1 MSAGEGRCC
10 WRPEVN
16 WNSWQTDRTD
26 SSDCHLTSIL
36 TLVLASFL
44 DTEHPPQIHVF
55 INVKFWT
62 SVAYVSVC
70 IHMNYLLSHCGKCF
84 SFFFLLFQKMLKTT
98 TIKMSGRHNSFRL
111 KFLDHCNRW
120 SKKLERRL
128 EGRQEGEA
136 VFSVSSVSLWN
147 FNNGVWAPI
156 FRVCLPL
163 QPLLL
168 SLSYTHA
175 HMDTCS

>member
-1 MSAGEGRCC
+1 MKVDAAEDPRSTGTRGRQTELTPQTVI
-10 WRPEVN
+10 WPPYSP
-16 WNSWQTDRTD
+16 WYLPPSWTQ
-26 SSDCHLTSIL
+26 SIL
-36 TLVLASFL
+36 HKSMFSLMLNSEHQLHMYLCVYIWIISYPTVENVLVFS
-44 DTEHPPQIHVF
+44 
-55 INVKFWT
+55 
-62 SVAYVSVC
+62 SC
-70 IHMNYLLSHCGKCF
+70 CF
-84 SFFFLLFQKMLKTT
+84 KKMLKTT

-163 QPLLL
+163 QLLLL